1 MNFSNIRMEVD
12 SAGVAVIT
20 INRPEK
26 LNALNRQVMTELRQ
40 AFEAAA
46 GDSAVRGLILTGAGE
61 KAFVAGADIK
71 ELAAIDAVGA
81 ERLSALGQSTFRLLE
96 TMGKPS
102 VAAINGFSLGGG
114 MELALACTARI
125 ASENAKLGQ
134 PEVKLGIVPGY
145 GATQRL
151 PRLVGRGRA
160 LELLLTGELIDAA
173 EAHRIGLVNH
183 VVPQPDLLTFTTS
196 WMMKILA
203 NGPLAVALTMQAVDA
218 GYDAGMDAGFR
229 FEALAFGLTA
239 ATEDR
244 REGTQAFLEKRA
256 PVFKGK

>member
-1 MNFSNIRMEVD
+1 MNFSNIRMETD
-12 SAGVAVIT
+12 AAGIAVIT
-20 INRPEK
+20 IHRPEK
-26 LNALNRQVMTELRQ
+26 LNALNAAVMADLRQ
-40 AFEAAA
+40 AFECAA
-46 GDSAVRGLILTGAGE
+46 GDAGVRGLILTGAGE

-81 ERLSALGQSTFRLLE
+81 ERLSAWGQSTFRMLE

-102 VAAINGFSLGGG
+102 VAAINGFCLGGG

-151 PRLVGRGRA
+151 PRLVGRAHA
-160 LELLLTGELIDAA
+160 LELLLTGEVIDAA
-173 EAHRIGLVNH
+173 TAHRMGLVNH
-183 VVPQPDLLTFTTS
+183 VAPLAELPAFSHAWLS
-196 WMMKILA
+196 KILA
-203 NGPLAVALTMQAVDA
+203 NGPLAVAMTMQAVDT
-218 GYDAGMDAGFR
+218 GYDAGMEAGFR
-229 FEALAFGLTA
+229 FEALSFGLTA
-239 ATEDR
+239 ATDDR

-256 PVFKGK
+256 PKFTGK

>member
-1 MNFSNIRMEVD
+1 MDFSNIRMETD
-12 SAGVAVIT
+12 ADGVSVIT

-26 LNALNRQVMTELRQ
+26 LNALNRDVMAELRH
-40 AFEAAA
+40 AFESVAS
-46 GDSAVRGLILTGAGE
+46 DSAIRGLIVTGAGD
-61 KAFVAGADIK
+61 KAFIAGADIR
-71 ELAAIDAVGA
+71 ELAAINAVGA
-81 ERLSALGQSTFRLLE
+81 ERLSALGQSTFRMLE

-114 MELALACTARI
+114 MELALACTARV

-151 PRLVGRGRA
+151 PRLVGRAHA
-160 LELLLTGELIDAA
+160 LELLLTGEPISAA
-173 EAHRIGLVNH
+173 EAYRIGLVNH
-183 VVPQPDLLTFTTS
+183 VVPQAELLTYCS
-196 WMMKILA
+196 AWVRKVLA
-203 NGPLAVALTMQAVDA
+203 NGPLAVGLTMQAVDA
-218 GYDAGMDAGFR
+218 GYDAGMEAGFR

-244 REGTQAFLEKRA
+244 REGTQAFLDKREPRFA
-256 PVFKGK
+256 GN